1 MLKTPRAPV
10 SGFTPQVSRA
20 TPGTAQQVA
29 KDTASSGLQEKE
41 QGPHFPLPF
50 VRLHV
55 LAERWGGGAGRRA
68 WRPPGPGH
76 PLDAN
81 HDGAGGMC
89 LQELGLLPLA
99 LPVGTHAVKRVGAT
113 APQIPLE
120 ALLCPSPAW
129 SCPSHPI
136 RIRAGW
142 RPPLLTGLTR
152 GLPHTAPA
160 LHTGLPSFSGFS
172 CFIVFIFESV
182 TEAQWVYE
190 VAIVSA
196 VQQND
201 SARHVRVHSSSD
213 SFPMQIFTDPWVALR
228 VL

>member
-10 SGFTPQVSRA
+10 SGFTPQVSKA

-99 LPVGTHAVKRVGAT
+99 LPVGTNAVKRVGAT

-136 RIRAGW
+136 RIRAGVA
-142 RPPLLTGLTR
+142 
-152 GLPHTAPA
+152 TAPPHRA
-160 LHTGLPSFSGFS
+160 DPRTAPHGARFAHGSFLFFRLQLFYFLHF
-172 CFIVFIFESV
+172 
-182 TEAQWVYE
+182 
-190 VAIVSA
+190 
-196 VQQND
+196 
-201 SARHVRVHSSSD
+201 
-213 SFPMQIFTDPWVALR
+213 
-228 VL
+228 